1 MTSPLSISLRQC
13 ASHGISGGSPLY
25 CTLYHRGMKTYEIN
39 TSSRPGPITTITR
52 DGTVVASIE
61 WSNVT
66 RTKSKVMIEG
76 HTGILAKAFPKA
88 GKLTRSR
95 IYKTTGGKTLKW
107 KINGGGLS
115 CAAPDTGFNLAY
127 HNGVAINTFSANK
140 SALDIFDQGLDI
152 QDVLV
157 ATWVM
162 MEVIVRGRN
171 PATYLGDML
180 GEGPWGGSS
189 GDGHQEV
196 SGAGGDGGDGS
207 GGGDGGGGG
216 GGGE

>member
-1 MTSPLSISLRQC
+1 MRSVQ
-13 ASHGISGGSPLY
+13 
-25 CTLYHRGMKTYEIN
+25 IN
-39 TSSRPGPITTITR
+39 LL
-52 DGTVVASIE
+52 
-61 WSNVT
+61 W
-66 RTKSKVMIEG
+66 
-76 HTGILAKAFPKA
+76 
-88 GKLTRSR
+88 
-95 IYKTTGGKTLKW
+95 IYL
-107 KINGGGLS
+107 IR
-115 CAAPDTGFNLAY
+115 
-127 HNGVAINTFSANK
+127 
-140 SALDIFDQGLDI
+140 
-152 QDVLV
+152 